1 MTKKFYQ
8 DLFNKHRK
16 RDQNPNLEKVFAL
29 SDRLLRMLFPER
41 CSKEYILERELELE
55 FEELK
60 IEFIHL
66 ISKVKPFLTI
76 QCDDIAEQ
84 FFEKIPYMYNE
95 MRKDATAITN
105 NDPAARDELEV
116 IKTYP
121 GFYGIAIHRM
131 AHELYKLNVP
141 YIPRLLSEMIHSRT
155 GIDIHP
161 GASIGSS
168 FCIDHGT
175 GIVIGETC
183 VIGNNVKVYQNVTLG
198 ALSVDKSLSNQK
210 RHPTIMDNVIIYSG
224 ATILGGESV
233 IGENTIIG
241 GNVWLTHGVPA
252 NVKVYN
258 RSEVIIKE

>member
-1 MTKKFYQ
+1 MSQFYKN
-8 DLFNKHRK
+8 LFESHQRTEE
-16 RDQNPNLEKVFAL
+16 NPNLEKVTDL
-29 SDRLLRMLFPER
+29 SNRLLSLLFPER
-41 CSKEYILERELELE
+41 CSKGYIMQRELELE
-55 FEELK
+55 FEEIQ

-66 ISKVKPFLTI
+66 IAKVKPFLKNP
-76 QCDDIAEQ
+76 CDLIVEKFFNMIPSIHAE
-84 FFEKIPYMYNE
+84 I
-95 MRKDATAITN
+95 RKDATAITS
-105 NDPAARDELEV
+105 NDPAALDELEV

-121 GFYGIAIHRM
+121 GFYAIAIYRL

-141 YIPRLLSEMIHSRT
+141 YIPRVLSEGVHSKT

-161 GASIGSS
+161 GANIGSS

-183 VIGNNVKVYQNVTLG
+183 DIGEHVKIYQNVTLG
-198 ALSVDKSLSNQK
+198 ALSVDKEMSNTK
-210 RHPTIMDNVIIYSG
+210 RHPTLENNVVVYSG

-233 IGENTIIG
+233 IGENSIIG

-258 RSEVIIKE
+258 RSEVVIKE